1 MLSKTFHH
9 TLAVSDDLV
18 WIAKGVDH
26 NVDVSK
32 RNDSGNYSLFQTIT
46 INSSVQFDHKLE
58 MDKDGTVLIIRDLES
73 NNSMYSLSVYVRKD
87 THSFFKMQQRLDG
100 NSTDDRFGWRTSMTP
115 NGLILVV
122 LSELIHIF
130 SRDKSEEQFLLHHT
144 INMPEEFLRRYLGQ
158 TQIALSADGL
168 TLIVVE
174 GNYDVNIVN
183 VFSRNPYNK
192 FTLEQMLE
200 GEEEGDR
207 FGHTLALSRSGN
219 LLVVAAPYA
228 SPKLN
233 REGSIYL
240 YVRNE
245 TNKYN
250 HYSKIDGACSFEYL
264 GIGGTMINST
274 ESMLVIHALGV
285 DADAFFQTYM
295 LECECVN
302 KRRVCQGF
310 SDFPILVC
318 DDKILYS

>member
-1 MLSKTFHH
+1 MNRH
-9 TLAVSDDLV
+9 TEAVSDDLV
-18 WIAKGVDH
+18 WIVDGSGSH
-26 NVDVSK
+26 VNVLE
-32 RNDSGNYSLFQTIT
+32 RNDSSAYSIFQNIT
-46 INSSVQFDHKLE
+46 TNQLCNDHRVE
-58 MDKDGTVLIIRDLES
+58 MDKDGTVLIIRDLEAKK
-73 NNSMYSLSVYVRKD
+73 NSVYSLSVYFRKD
-87 THSFFKMQQRLDG
+87 TKETFEMQQRLDG
-100 NSTDDRFGWRTSMTP
+100 DSNDDLFGWRTSMTP

-233 REGSIYL
+233 KEGSIHL

-245 TNKYN
+245 TNKFN
-250 HYSKIDGACSFEYL
+250 HYRRFDGASSFEYL

-274 ESMLVIHALGV
+274 ESMLAIHALGLTSCEGG
-285 DADAFFQTYM
+285 DAFLQTYT
-295 LECECVN
+295 LECACVN
-302 KRRVCQGF
+302 KKHVCQGF
-310 SDFPILVC
+310 SAFPALVC
-318 DDKILYS
+318 DDKIPYS

>member
-1 MLSKTFHH
+1 
-9 TLAVSDDLV
+9 
-18 WIAKGVDH
+18 
-26 NVDVSK
+26 
-32 RNDSGNYSLFQTIT
+32 
-46 INSSVQFDHKLE
+46 
-58 MDKDGTVLIIRDLES
+58 
-73 NNSMYSLSVYVRKD
+73 
-87 THSFFKMQQRLDG
+87 
-100 NSTDDRFGWRTSMTP
+100 MTP

-130 SRDKSEEQFLLHHT
+130 SRDKSEDQFLLHHT
-144 INMPEEFLRRYLGQ
+144 TNMPERFLRRYLGQ
-158 TQIALSADGL
+158 NQIAVSADGL
-168 TLIVVE
+168 ILIVME
-174 GNYDVNIVN
+174 GNYDVNTVH
-183 VFSRNPYNK
+183 VFSRNPTTE
-192 FTLEQMLE
+192 FTLEQMLD